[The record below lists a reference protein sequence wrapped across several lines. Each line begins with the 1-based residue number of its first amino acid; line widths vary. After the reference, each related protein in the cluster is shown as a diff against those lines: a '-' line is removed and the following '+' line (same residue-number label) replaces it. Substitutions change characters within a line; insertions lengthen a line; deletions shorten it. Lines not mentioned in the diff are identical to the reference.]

1 MSRSPQSMGG
11 LLPPR
16 GDAAG
21 GELPEPAF
29 CIRLE
34 PVASFEK
41 GSDCLNSTAP
51 ITASS
56 ADLVAEVEALG
67 GRLSLV
73 RERIG
78 EIIFGQREVVEQA
91 LITLLCGGHTLLIGV
106 PGLAKTRLVE
116 TLGTI
121 LGLDDKRIQ
130 CTPDLMPA
138 DILGSEVLEES
149 ESGRRSFRF
158 IPGPVF
164 CQLLMADEIN
174 RASPRTQSA
183 LLQAMQEGRV
193 SIAGQYHPLPRP
205 FHVLATQNPLEQ
217 EGTYPL
223 PEAQLDRF
231 LLQIDVDYPDLESE
245 RRVLI
250 ATTGAD
256 EMAPRAAM
264 TADELMAAQ
273 RLVRRVPVGES
284 VVEAILA
291 LVRSGRPDTS
301 SVPEAQRHVAWGPG
315 PRASQALMLACRA
328 RALLEGRYSPSIDDV
343 LALAPP
349 VLRHRMAV
357 SFAGRAEGVTVAR
370 VIEQISAPF
379 R

>member
-1 MSRSPQSMGG
+1 MISPIRSRTRLKRPPSAWTSATRSAEEAVMGAVEFKQSDPFSNDATGSSLIQNAGSGNSSAARPVAGDNRSPATG
-11 LLPPR
+11 R
-16 GDAAG
+16 AAE
-21 GELPEPAF
+21 ELPEPAF

-56 ADLVAEVEALG
+56 ADLVAEVQALG

-91 LITLLCGGHTLLIGV
+91 LITLLCGGHALLIGV

-121 LGLDDKRIQ
+121 LGLEDKRIQ

-149 ESGRRSFRF
+149 ETGRRSFRF

-183 LLQAMQEGRV
+183 LLQAMQEGR
-193 SIAGQYHPLPRP
+193 
-205 FHVLATQNPLEQ
+205 
-217 EGTYPL
+217 
-223 PEAQLDRF
+223 
-231 LLQIDVDYPDLESE
+231 
-245 RRVLI
+245 
-250 ATTGAD
+250 
-256 EMAPRAAM
+256 
-264 TADELMAAQ
+264 
-273 RLVRRVPVGES
+273 
-284 VVEAILA
+284 
-291 LVRSGRPDTS
+291 
-301 SVPEAQRHVAWGPG
+301 
-315 PRASQALMLACRA
+315 
-328 RALLEGRYSPSIDDV
+328 
-343 LALAPP
+343 
-349 VLRHRMAV
+349 
-357 SFAGRAEGVTVAR
+357 
-370 VIEQISAPF
+370 
-379 R
+379 